1 MKRQENVQSILRFA
15 SGFYKRYKTYCVIF
29 AFFLLALLPYTVVKS
44 SYALGVV
51 TKILMYS
58 IAASGLNLI
67 NGYSGQTNLGMAG
80 FLAVGSYT
88 AAVLWWK
95 LGAPTFVG
103 FLAGVALAGIVGY
116 VLSLPTL
123 RLQGTYLTIITLG
136 FSEVIRMI
144 IVNWQDVT
152 NGSIG
157 IMGIDNLSI
166 FGRTLL
172 AGSRPYY
179 LFTLGCLVLVIF
191 CLSRL
196 LHSRIGR
203 AWLSIREGQDAA
215 LSLGVEVAKY
225 KSLNFVIGAM
235 IGGLAGCLMTFY
247 YRQASPDMY
256 TLDEGFNILAMVTVG
271 GTGTLVGPIVGSAFV
286 FILTELLRFA
296 SRFRLTVY
304 ALLIIGTMWLRPQGI
319 AGAKDSTIAHYAAFK
334 IPRRRKGGKENG
346 SANSGSE
353 GCL

>member
-1 MKRQENVQSILRFA
+1 MSMIKNLQTAWRKTVA
-15 SGFYKRYKTYCVIF
+15 FYTKHKLLFTVT
-29 AFFLLALLPYTVVKS
+29 AFLLMALLPYTVVRS

-58 IAASGLNLI
+58 IAASGLNVI

-80 FLAVGSYT
+80 FLAIGSYT

-95 LGAPTFVG
+95 LGMPTIVG
-103 FLAGVALAGIVGY
+103 FLAGIILAGIVGY

-136 FSEVIRMI
+136 FSEVIRMV
-144 IVNWQDVT
+144 IVNWQNVT

-166 FGRTLL
+166 FGLRIS
-172 AGSRPYY
+172 AGSKVYY
-179 LFTLGCLVLVIF
+179 LFTLCCLAIVIF
-191 CLSRL
+191 CLARL
-196 LHSRIGR
+196 LNSRVGR
-203 AWLSIREGQDAA
+203 AWISIREGQDAA

-225 KSLNFVIGAM
+225 KSMNFVIGAM

-271 GTGTLVGPIVGSAFV
+271 GTGTLIGPIIGATFV
-286 FILTELLRFA
+286 FVLTELLRFA
-296 SRFRLTVY
+296 SRFRLVVY

-319 AGAKDSTIAHYAAFK
+319 AGAKDSIIAHYAAFK
-334 IPRRRKGGKENG
+334 FPKRKKGGK
-346 SANSGSE
+346 
-353 GCL
+353 

>member
-1 MKRQENVQSILRFA
+1 MTKMEKSFNKVPNIARFYSKNKLYFA
-15 SGFYKRYKTYCVIF
+15 L
-29 AFFLLALLPYTVVKS
+29 AFFIILMILPYTVVKS

-51 TKILMYS
+51 TKILMYA

-80 FLAVGSYT
+80 FLAIGSYT
-88 AAVLWWK
+88 ASVLWWK
-95 LGAPTFVG
+95 FNVPTAVG
-103 FLAGVALAGIVGY
+103 FLAGILLSGLVGY
-116 VLSLPTL
+116 ILSLPTL

-157 IMGIDNLSI
+157 IMGIDGLSI
-166 FGRTLL
+166 FGFQLP
-172 AGSRPYY
+172 AGSKTYY
-179 LFTLGCLVLVIF
+179 LFTLLCLIIVIF

-196 LHSRIGR
+196 LNSRVGR
-203 AWLSIREGQDAA
+203 AWISIREGQDAA
-215 LSLGVEVAKY
+215 RSLGVEVSKY

-235 IGGLAGCLMTFY
+235 IGGLAGCVMTFY

-271 GTGTLVGPIVGSAFV
+271 GTGTLVGPIVGAVFV
-286 FILTELLRFA
+286 FTLTELLRFA
-296 SRFRLTVY
+296 SRFRLVIY
-304 ALLIIGTMWLRPQGI
+304 AMLIILTMWIRPQGI
-319 AGAKDSTIAHYAAFK
+319 AGARDSTIAHYAAIKFPK
-334 IPRRRKGGKENG
+334 LKRGGADDGDANLG
-346 SANSGSE
+346 S
-353 GCL
+353 

>member
-1 MKRQENVQSILRFA
+1 MIIMNKIQTAYRAIAACYKKRQWIFSI
-15 SGFYKRYKTYCVIF
+15 C
-29 AFFLLALLPYTVVKS
+29 AFLLLALLPYTVVRS
-44 SYALGVV
+44 SYLLGVV

-88 AAVLWWK
+88 ASVFWWN
-95 LGAPTFVG
+95 LGLPTALGFV
-103 FLAGVALAGIVGY
+103 AGILFAGIIGY

-144 IVNWQDVT
+144 IVNWQSVT

-166 FGRTLL
+166 FGLKIP
-172 AGSRPYY
+172 AGSKIYY
-179 LFTLGCLVLVIF
+179 LFTLGCLAVVVF
-191 CLSRL
+191 VLSRL
-196 LHSRIGR
+196 LNSRVGR
-203 AWLSIREGQDAA
+203 AWISIREGQDAA

-225 KSLNFVIGAM
+225 KSMNFVIGAM

-271 GTGTLVGPIVGSAFV
+271 GSGTLIGPIVGATFV
-286 FILTELLRFA
+286 FVLTELLRFA
-296 SRFRLTVY
+296 SRFRLVVY
-304 ALLIIGTMWLRPQGI
+304 ALLIIGTMWIRPQGI

-334 IPRRRKGGKENG
+334 LPKRRKEGKRE
-346 SANSGSE
+346 
-353 GCL
+353 